1 MKISPVNQSNF
12 DRRAL
17 QLLRGGQPAESA
29 AENDDSMFFPHS
41 FSPKRN
47 LVKSSIISSTV
58 IFSRLMRRIRWQ
70 IPTFIVLF
78 AAFIAAYGATSPLE
92 GSRRGEPGSGSAG
105 NSPVIVVGFVGGFVR
120 HDNPVHSEVKL
131 ARRLRTEYPEG
142 VYVEV
147 FENRHGKKAL
157 HAILGH
163 LGANDSDT
171 ISEDGKRAARIIL
184 YGHSWGGSAVVHLAR
199 DLEKRGIP
207 VLLTIQVDS
216 ITHGGQHDGVIPPN
230 VARAANF
237 YQPNGMVHGRSEI
250 RAQDPSRTQIIGNF
264 RFEYKQHPVDC
275 PEYPW
280 YDHAFTKTHMEIAC
294 DPKVWSQVEALIRQ
308 QIGPNAQ

>member
-1 MKISPVNQSNF
+1 MKISPVNQCDF

-47 LVKSSIISSTV
+47 LGKPSIISSTV

-78 AAFIAAYGATSPLE
+78 AAFIAAHGATSPLE

-120 HDNPVHSEVKL
+120 HDNPVRSEVKL

-147 FENRHGKKAL
+147 FENRHRKKAL

-163 LGANDSDT
+163 LAANDSNT

-184 YGHSWGGSAVVHLAR
+184 YGHSWGGSAVVQLAR

-216 ITHGGQHDGVIPPN
+216 
-230 VARAANF
+230 VAQAANF